1 MDEFVPDR
9 IDNDA
14 VRVKFAEAARDV
26 MHGFVGSEASTES
39 LEPMVASLRA
49 LADTIDKLPDRD
61 RLALMREAH
70 ARAESAGM
78 SFMREGS
85 GVDDRAVA
93 GRANPMGVDFEY
105 DRMGTFSGEPG
116 APTSAYDDIVV
127 GLTLRRAFQGA
138 PGRAH
143 GGIVAAAF
151 DDVTGW
157 VIGRLGEPAYTG
169 EITVRFNAP
178 VPVGERLVIRT
189 RLSDRE
195 RRKLFITAEMFT
207 DDGTKIATCKA
218 TYITVDPAT
227 FGGIPQ

>member
-1 MDEFVPDR
+1 MHELVPDR
-9 IDNDA
+9 IDNDG
-14 VRVKFAEAARDV
+14 VRIAFAEAARDV
-26 MHGFVGSEASTES
+26 VHGFVGSEVSTES
-39 LEPMVASLRA
+39 LAEMVASLRSISD
-49 LADTIDKLPDRD
+49 LMADLPERD
-61 RLALMREAH
+61 RLALMREAR
-70 ARAESAGM
+70 ARAESAGT

-93 GRANPMGVDFEY
+93 GRANPMGVEFEY
-105 DRMGTFSGEPG
+105 DHLGNFGGEPG

-189 RLSDRE
+189 RLNDRE
-195 RRKLFITAEMFT
+195 RRKLLITAEMFS
-207 DDGTKIATCKA
+207 DDGSEIAICKA

-227 FGGIPQ
+227 FGGVPQ